1 MNNKYIVVLAG
12 SPRGGKATW
21 NSLIKN
27 VLQPL
32 DADLAI
38 CLADD
43 ALDETLLKDT
53 AKYIWT
59 FEEPKNW
66 KDYYSNNF
74 SGTNWLDY
82 FLLGTKNGMAGG
94 IDDNPGSGSIVCALK
109 NIIHKN
115 YLDILEKYDYV
126 IYSRFDQFYTD
137 IHPKFSGDHLWIP
150 EGEDYFGVCDRHI
163 IFPSKYSKKY
173 FGICDYIN
181 DDESFKNLPKVVN
194 PEAVFLNYLEFTGLE
209 KKIIRIN
216 RFNFTSALASDS
228 TRWRVAS
235 YKVYFYR
242 NLMMKYPDE
251 FLLSVKTLINKYSL
265 IKNIFTN
272 SRLLI
277 NYYYLISRQI
287 LGKILKKSPQTNNR
301 V

>member
-1 MNNKYIVVLAG
+1 LNNKYIVVLAG

-32 DADLAI
+32 NADLAI
-38 CLADD
+38 CLARES
-43 ALDETLLKDT
+43 LEETHLKNV

-59 FEEPKNW
+59 FEEPENW
-66 KDYYSNNF
+66 KEYYVNNF
-74 SGTNWLDY
+74 SGTNWLNY
-82 FLLGTKNGMAGG
+82 FLLGEENGMAGG
-94 IDDNPGSGSIVCALK
+94 IDNYSGSGSIVCALK
-109 NIIHKN
+109 DIIHKN
-115 YLDILEKYDYV
+115 YIDIIENYDYV

-137 IHPKFSGDHLWIP
+137 EHPSFTGDHLWIP

-163 IFPSKYSKKY
+163 IFPAKYSKTY

-181 DDESFKNLPKVVN
+181 GEESIKNLPKIVN
-194 PEAVFLNYLEFTGLE
+194 PEAVFLNYLNHSGLGR
-209 KKIIRIN
+209 KITRIN
-216 RFNFTSALASDS
+216 RFNFTSALTSDS

-235 YKVYFYR
+235 YKVYFYK

-251 FLLSVKTLINKYSL
+251 FLLSVKTLIDKYSL
-265 IKNIFTN
+265 IKNITVN
-272 SRLLI
+272 KRLMG
-277 NYYYLISRQI
+277 NYYYLIGRQKIGQI
-287 LGKILKKSPQTNNR
+287 LNRIRKIKNK

>member
-38 CLADD
+38 CLAED

-109 NIIHKN
+109 I
-115 YLDILEKYDYV
+115 
-126 IYSRFDQFYTD
+126 
-137 IHPKFSGDHLWIP
+137 
-150 EGEDYFGVCDRHI
+150 
-163 IFPSKYSKKY
+163 
-173 FGICDYIN
+173 
-181 DDESFKNLPKVVN
+181 
-194 PEAVFLNYLEFTGLE
+194 
-209 KKIIRIN
+209 
-216 RFNFTSALASDS
+216 
-228 TRWRVAS
+228 
-235 YKVYFYR
+235 
-242 NLMMKYPDE
+242 
-251 FLLSVKTLINKYSL
+251 
-265 IKNIFTN
+265 
-272 SRLLI
+272 
-277 NYYYLISRQI
+277 
-287 LGKILKKSPQTNNR
+287 
-301 V
+301 